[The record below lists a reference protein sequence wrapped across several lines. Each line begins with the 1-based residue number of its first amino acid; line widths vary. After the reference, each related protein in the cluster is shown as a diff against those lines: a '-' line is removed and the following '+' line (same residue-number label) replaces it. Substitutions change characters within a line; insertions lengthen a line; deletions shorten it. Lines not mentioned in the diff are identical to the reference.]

1 VIRKK
6 MFFRGAGA
14 LALLVGVGACSS
26 SSKSSSSSPTTAAA
40 GSTGSTSGSSS
51 GSSSGSQPTSGSTPA
66 QATGAPI
73 KVAIVC
79 SCSGPFGG
87 AEVPDEDVYKAWVN
101 TVNASGGINGHSV
114 QLTTKDDT
122 GNPGTAATEIQ
133 SLLSSHVDAIVDMS
147 IVDQVWAPTVQ
158 AANVPVVG
166 GSDVD
171 EPFGINPDFY
181 PEGETPASEN
191 PAYLATLK
199 QAGVKNFGVMYCV
212 EAPTCA
218 QSVAALKTLGAK
230 DGIPLTYS
238 AGIAITAPNYTAQ
251 CVAAQQKHIGALIIE
266 DGATEIQRVAK
277 DCDRQ
282 GFDPTY
288 VGGGSS
294 WALALA
300 TTPGLERDTWDWY
313 NNLPYWVN
321 TPSTQEMKA
330 AVEKYYP
337 GLQKDPLLW
346 SNLAAASWPSGILLE
361 DAVKA
366 GGLGPSDTP
375 TAAEIVKGLTSLK
388 GDTLQG
394 WYSPL
399 TFTAGQPHPENCW
412 FSARVQNSTPAIENN
427 GQVSCQT
434 GPSS

>member
-1 VIRKK
+1 MIRTK
-6 MFFRGAGA
+6 MLFRGAGV
-14 LALLVGVGACSS
+14 LALLAGVGACGSS
-26 SSKSSSSSPTTAAA
+26 SSKSASTSPTTAAPA
-40 GSTGSTSGSSS
+40 GSSGAASSSPSTSGSS
-51 GSSSGSQPTSGSTPA
+51 PA

-87 AEVPDEDVYKAWVN
+87 AEVPDEEVYKAWVN
-101 TVNASGGINGHSV
+101 SVNASGGINGHSV

-158 AANVPVVG
+158 AANVPVIG

-181 PEGETPASEN
+181 PEGETPESEN
-191 PAYLATLK
+191 PAYLAVMK
-199 QAGVKNFGVMYCV
+199 QAGVTNFGVMYCV

-238 AGIAITAPNYTAQ
+238 AGISITAPNYTAQ
-251 CVAAQQKHIGALIIE
+251 CVAAQQKHIQALIIE

-277 DCDRQ
+277 DCDQQ

-288 VGGGSS
+288 IGGGSS
-294 WALALA
+294 WAEALA
-300 TTPGLERDTWDWY
+300 TTPGLERDLWQWY

-321 TPSTQEMKA
+321 TPSTQEMKT

-337 GLQKDPLLW
+337 SLQKDPLLW
-346 SNLAAASWPSGILLE
+346 TNLAAASWPSGILLE

-375 TAAEIVKGLTSLK
+375 SASEIVKGLTSLK

-399 TFTAGQPHPENCW
+399 TFTPGQPHPANCW
-412 FSARVQNSTPAIENN
+412 FTARVQNSTPALLNN
-427 GQVSCQT
+427 GKVTCQT